1 MKTMTATMSAR
12 SNQNQVTE
20 EELED
25 ILGDQGQLDHPNLD
39 EESNPSDSDSNS
51 NGDDGYEYEDM
62 PDLDRPD
69 VDVNDVDDGENV
81 VGIEDL
87 RQVTPER
94 ETMARNENVP
104 GGLISPG
111 WSDVSNVSTP
121 PRTPEQV
128 EDDPGPDTVDRVF
141 GDVQEILDEGQDL
154 TGFRNEDFES
164 EEVMGQQT
172 RRSER
177 VSTVPQNLTYDSDY
191 QQQGYQRKEVSFDM
205 NDYEG
210 ITEYLDRNWK
220 DLELSH
226 HMFDENDMNVINQ
239 SIQVMKKL

>member
-1 MKTMTATMSAR
+1 M
-12 SNQNQVTE
+12 
-20 EELED
+20 
-25 ILGDQGQLDHPNLD
+25 
-39 EESNPSDSDSNS
+39 
-51 NGDDGYEYEDM
+51 
-62 PDLDRPD
+62 
-69 VDVNDVDDGENV
+69 
-81 VGIEDL
+81 
-87 RQVTPER
+87 
-94 ETMARNENVP
+94 
-104 GGLISPG
+104 
-111 WSDVSNVSTP
+111 
-121 PRTPEQV
+121 
-128 EDDPGPDTVDRVF
+128 
-141 GDVQEILDEGQDL
+141 DEGQDL

-177 VSTVPQNLTYDSDY
+177 VSTAPRNLTYDSDY

-239 SIQVMKKL
+239 EYSSDEEAMMAAKFMVELHENVQREGKPSFLEICFGQQYVLPQGIKKFGPDAIKAAERELDQLHKQNCFTPVDKDSMTVEESDKEQPGIMLVNEKEREKDPDKRIKGRFVYDGSGTRD